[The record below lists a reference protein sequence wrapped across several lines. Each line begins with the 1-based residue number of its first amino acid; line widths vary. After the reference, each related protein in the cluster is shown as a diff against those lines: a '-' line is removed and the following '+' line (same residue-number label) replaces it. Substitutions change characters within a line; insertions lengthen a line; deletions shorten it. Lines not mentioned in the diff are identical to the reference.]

1 MEHKGTVR
9 LETPRLILRRYV
21 IDDFEPMYRNCWS
34 EYDVWKWTNYVPMD
48 CLNDVKTKANMFT
61 EKWLSYDNPRR
72 YSWAME
78 LKSTGDVIG
87 RMFGMR
93 PDDELGQVELA
104 YEMGK
109 PWWNRGLMTEAVR
122 VTLDFL
128 LRDVGLR
135 QVYAYHADAN
145 PASGKVMQKC
155 GMVYQQTIPQG
166 CRCNAGVFDRVE
178 YLLTAEEYFRQKKNA
193 QLR

>member
-1 MEHKGTVR
+1 MKHKGTVW

-48 CLNDVKTKANMFT
+48 CLDDVKTKANMFT

-87 RMFGMR
+87 RMFGMH
-93 PDDELGQVELA
+93 PDDEL
-104 YEMGK
+104 
-109 PWWNRGLMTEAVR
+109 
-122 VTLDFL
+122 
-128 LRDVGLR
+128 
-135 QVYAYHADAN
+135 
-145 PASGKVMQKC
+145 
-155 GMVYQQTIPQG
+155 
-166 CRCNAGVFDRVE
+166 
-178 YLLTAEEYFRQKKNA
+178 
-193 QLR
+193 